1 MARVTVQA
9 RYTLRLSDDE
19 MATVITALEQDGGDA
34 AQAILTDLGFE
45 DTTAPEAEAPEE
57 PVAPPERPA
66 PRARPILAWRR
77 RA

>member
-45 DTTAPEAEAPEE
+45 DTTAPEAG
-57 PVAPPERPA
+57 PPEPAEESAEGVA
-66 PRARPILAWRR
+66 PRARPLLAWRR
-77 RA
+77 HA